1 MTTRLWLIVLSL
13 ISNILALALP
23 LALIQVYDR
32 ILANQAV
39 GTAIV
44 IFSAVALA
52 ILLDGLV
59 KYARASI
66 LGRLAAQAEYRLSLK
81 TAEKLLSIDPK
92 TLTAYGP
99 GRIRE
104 LFSAIN
110 RSNDVL
116 VGQSTLALFDAPF
129 AIAFLALV
137 WFLGGPTVFGP
148 LAVLFV
154 FGAFALLAA
163 ARQTQA
169 GLRLFEASADQASLI
184 MTRREQLDRII
195 ASGTLGDF
203 AGEVRRHEKRLAS
216 AQEAAESN
224 LAAALNL
231 SQSGGLATTIAV
243 LGIGSLV
250 VLAGDMTTG
259 GLAACLIL
267 GQRGVAG
274 LLGLVNALA
283 RRQVSATAF
292 RSVQT
297 LLAMPSVSLLET
309 RPAAQGEQ
317 VGIRFQV
324 AGRSFEARPGQ
335 CLVLRPQS
343 PGQGTIIFQ
352 QLGEALERTEPA
364 DSQSL
369 TGVTLTTDN
378 GEPVSPTRCRISV
391 CDARP
396 RVFNGTVL
404 ENMTAFDADATDRA
418 LLLSEKIGLSEA
430 IGRLRDGV
438 ETPLSPGLGVPLS
451 DGHLKRLMLVRAM
464 SCQPQVL
471 LLNWPSQ
478 YLDAAGTEKLADLL
492 KGLEGETTVIVFESA
507 NGLVTRF
514 DEVRDLPVLP
524 STGAEVAA

>member
-13 ISNILALALP
+13 ISNCLALALP

-92 TLTAYGP
+92 TLSAYGP

-104 LFSAIN
+104 LFTAIN

-129 AIAFLALV
+129 AIAFLVLV

-148 LAVLFV
+148 LAVLLV

-184 MTRREQLDRII
+184 MTRRDQLDRII

-203 AGEVRRHEKRLAS
+203 AGAVRRYERRRAS
-216 AQEAAESN
+216 AQEVAEGN

-283 RRQVSATAF
+283 RRQVSASAF
-292 RSVQT
+292 RSVQA
-297 LLAMPSVSLLET
+297 LLATPSVSSPDSG
-309 RPAAQGEQ
+309 RPVQGLKA
-317 VGIRFQV
+317 GLRFQV
-324 AGRSFEARPGQ
+324 AGRTFEARPGQ

-343 PGQGTIIFQ
+343 PRQGTLVFQ
-352 QLGEALERTEPA
+352 QLGHALEREQPA
-364 DSQSL
+364 GSQGLTAVAL
-369 TGVTLTTDN
+369 TGED
-378 GEPVSPTRCRISV
+378 GAPVSPSRCRISV
-391 CDARP
+391 CDASP

-418 LLLSEKIGLSEA
+418 LLLCDKIGLSEA

-438 ETPLSPGLGVPLS
+438 ETQLSPGLGMPLS

-464 SCQPQVL
+464 SGQPQVL

-478 YLDAAGTEKLADLL
+478 YLDAAGTERLADLL
-492 KGLEGETTVIVFESA
+492 KDLEGETTVIVFESA
-507 NGLVTRF
+507 KGLVSRF
-514 DEVRDLPVLP
+514 DEVQDLPDLP